1 MDKTMTTSKSEKR
14 VKVTIT
20 ATDRVGRKESI
31 TLMLEAST
39 AKRLEKAANNTTP
52 NGLPDSYLRAE
63 LDELEDDTKQ
73 RMSMPVYCPGYL
85 SPSQYR
91 RLNDFDYL
99 IYHKFYNYAL
109 TVNVKW

>member
-1 MDKTMTTSKSEKR
+1 MTTKNSEKR

-20 ATDRVGRKESI
+20 ATDNVGREESI
-31 TLMLEAST
+31 TLMLKAST

-52 NGLPDSYLRAE
+52 DGMPESYLRQE
-63 LDELEDDTKQ
+63 LNELEDDTKQ

-91 RLNDFDYL
+91 RLNDFDDL
-99 IYHKFYNYAL
+99 IYHKFYNYTL
-109 TVNVKW
+109 SIDVKW